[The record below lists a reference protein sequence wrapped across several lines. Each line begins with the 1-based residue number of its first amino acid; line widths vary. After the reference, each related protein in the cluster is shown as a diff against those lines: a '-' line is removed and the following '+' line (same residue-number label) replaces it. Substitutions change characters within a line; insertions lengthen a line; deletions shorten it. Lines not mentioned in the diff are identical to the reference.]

1 MGAKVS
7 IEGLR
12 GEGYDV
18 SCTVVGSKDWGLPS
32 SSDED
37 KGPVNIWE
45 IYEQVP
51 GVSRI

>member
-18 SCTVVGSKDWGLPS
+18 SCTFVGSKDWGPLC
-32 SSDED
+32 SDDKD
-37 KGPVNIWE
+37 KGPANIWE
-45 IYEQVP
+45 IV
-51 GVSRI
+51 